1 MDALAN
7 GWLFTIFAAGAAA
20 TWAAGVY
27 LSRATDMLDVR
38 WKLGEAF
45 GGMVLLAISGSLP
58 EVAITVSAALAHR
71 LDIAAGVLLGGIAV
85 QTAVLI
91 ICDYFV
97 TEKKPLSYLV
107 GSLIPVVEASLVVG
121 VTALAML
128 GALLPATEVV
138 WGMSPASIAIV
149 VVWLFGMLVIN
160 RVRNAP
166 KWAVTMPGSR
176 PGRPHRRAQHPTA
189 RHPFAGLSTTRI
201 AAIFLAGSVVTLV
214 AGVVLTQ
221 SGTLLA
227 DRYGVGGVIF
237 GATALALASALPEIA
252 TGIEAAKLGD
262 NQLVMGDVFGGNAFQ
277 LTLFVVADLVAGK
290 ATLASAGAQNS
301 WLAGLGILVTMV
313 YATSVIVRPEKNYF
327 RIGLDS
333 IVVLVLL
340 VVGMIGLGRIPG

>member
-1 MDALAN
+1 MNALAN
-7 GWLFTIFAAGAAA
+7 GWLWALFAGGAAV

-27 LSRATDMLDVR
+27 LSRATDVLDQR
-38 WKLGEAF
+38 WHLGEAF

-58 EVAITVSAALAHR
+58 EVAITVSAALAGR
-71 LDIAAGVLLGGIAV
+71 LDVVAGNLLGGIAI
-85 QTAVLI
+85 QTGVLI

-107 GSLIPVVEASLVVG
+107 GSLIPVLEASLVVG

-128 GALLPATEVV
+128 GALLPPTEVV

-149 VVWLFGMLVIN
+149 VVWLFGMVVIN

-166 KWAVTMPGSR
+166 KWEVAMPGSK
-176 PGRPHRRAQHPTA
+176 PGRPHRRIQHPTVV
-189 RHPFAGLSTTRI
+189 HPYQAFSTMRLTL
-201 AAIFLAGSVVTLV
+201 IFLGGSIATLV

-237 GATALALASALPEIA
+237 GATALAVASALPEIA
-252 TGIEAAKLGD
+252 TGITAAKLGD
-262 NQLVMGDVFGGNAFQ
+262 NQLVMGDIFGGNAFQ
-277 LTLFVVADLVAGK
+277 VTLFVVADLIAGK

-301 WLAGLGILVTMV
+301 WLAGLGILTPMV
-313 YATSVIVRPEKNYF
+313 YAASVIVRPEKNYF
-327 RIGLDS
+327 RIGIDS
-333 IVVLVLL
+333 IVVLVMLI
-340 VVGMIGLGRIPG
+340 VGMIGLGRIPV

>member
-1 MDALAN
+1 MEALAS
-7 GWLFTIFAAGAAA
+7 GWLWALFAAGAAA

-45 GGMVLLAISGSLP
+45 GGMILLAISGSLP
-58 EVAITVSAALAHR
+58 EVAITVSAAMAGR
-71 LDIAAGVLLGGIAV
+71 LDIAAGNLLGGIAV
-85 QTAVLI
+85 QTSVLV

-107 GSLIPVVEASLVVG
+107 GSLIPVLEASLVVG

-128 GALLPATEVV
+128 GALLPPTDVV

-149 VVWLFGMLVIN
+149 VVWLFGILVIN

-166 KWAVTMPGSR
+166 KWALTMPGSL
-176 PGRPHRRAQHPTA
+176 PGRPHRRKPHPVVC
-189 RHPFAGLSTTRI
+189 HPFADLSTTRV
-201 AAIFLAGSVVTLV
+201 ALIFLAGSLVTLV

-227 DRYGVGGVIF
+227 DRYGIGGVIF
-237 GATALALASALPEIA
+237 GATALAVASALPEIA
-252 TGIEAAKLGD
+252 TGVTAAKLGD
-262 NQLVMGDVFGGNAFQ
+262 NQLVMGDIFGGNAFQ
-277 LTLFVVADLVAGK
+277 VTLFVVADLIAGK
-290 ATLASAGAQNS
+290 AALASTGAQNS
-301 WLAGLGILVTMV
+301 WLAGLGIVLTMV
-313 YATSVIVRPEKNYF
+313 YAASIIVRPEKNYF

-340 VVGMIGLGRIPG
+340 IVGMVGLGQIPG